1 MGLFVKEF
9 RPLSPNTLLYWHLIR
24 CAIEQ
29 GVRVF
34 DFGRSTPDEGT
45 YKFKQQ
51 WGAVPEPVCW
61 EYKLINGTGLP
72 GPESQEPQV
81 SNSTRDIEAL
91 PLGVTNF
98 LGPRIVR
105 SIP

>member
-61 EYKLINGTGLP
+61 EYELINGTGLP
-72 GPESQEPQV
+72 DQSPKNAKFQ
-81 SNSTRDIEAL
+81 TAIAIWKRL